1 MKKIIT
7 YFIKYP
13 VAVNVMIFAFIIFGT
28 VGIFSM
34 KSSFFPLVDSQL
46 IRISLAYPGASPA
59 EMEEGVVLKIEDNLK
74 GIVGVERVTSVSR
87 ENSASV
93 NIEVEKGKDID
104 VVLSDVKNAVDR
116 VPSFPSGMEPA
127 VIAKVESIRP
137 TISFTVSGNNV
148 SLKSLKQY
156 ARNVENDIRGI
167 EGISQVE
174 ISGFP
179 DEEIEIAVR
188 ENDLRSLNMS
198 FTEVATAI
206 RNSNILITGGNIKTA
221 EEDYLIR
228 ASNRSYYG
236 VELQN
241 LIVRTE
247 PSGNIIRLKDVASIN
262 DTWSENPD
270 KLYYNGNLAINITV
284 SNTNNEDLISSADK
298 IKEYINE
305 FNQKQQNVQLNVSSD
320 ASITLNGRTKLLVE
334 NGIVGILLVLFFLAL
349 FLNLRLAIWVAF
361 GLPVAFFGMFMF
373 AAQFDVTI
381 NVLSL
386 FGMIIVIGILVD
398 DGIVI
403 GENIYH
409 HYYDLGKTK
418 IQAAIDGTMEVIPP
432 IVSAILTTIIAF
444 STFFFVDGRIGSF
457 FGEVSTIVLLTLSVS
472 LIEALVI
479 LPAHIAHSKALKR
492 RNEEFSVNNFNFNDN
507 NVVILEE
514 NSDEVIVE
522 KNGERIVLYKESK
535 LDAFFRKINSK
546 ADAILG
552 KFRDNYYVPFLKFSL
567 QNKFFIFCVFIAT
580 LLISFSALR
589 GGVIKSSFFPRI
601 ASDRIQITLNMPQGT
616 NEKIT
621 DSIISSIEEKV
632 WLVNEE
638 YTAKQTGNV
647 AIVEN
652 VIKRVGPGS
661 ANATLSVN
669 LLPGEARDFSSPEI
683 TNSIQQKVG
692 KVYGIE
698 SLVFGSGG
706 NFGGSPVAVSLLG
719 NDIKELKAVKDELK
733 LALENNPLLKDVS
746 DNDPAGIKEVK
757 ITLKDNAYLLGLNLQ
772 AIMAQV
778 RAGFFGF
785 QAQRFQRGQDEIKVW
800 VRYDRKDR
808 SSIKDLDDMRI
819 IAPNGTRIP
828 FSEIATYVI
837 ERGDI
842 AINHLEG
849 KREIQVTADLKDL
862 TASETEILDNIKTVI
877 LPEILSKYPT
887 VKPIYEGQNREAKKT
902 TDSINIVGPIILML
916 IYIVIAFTFR
926 SYSQPILL
934 IIMIPFSMIGVI
946 WGHYIHN
953 FSIGILSFLGII
965 ALIGIMVN
973 DGLVLIGKF
982 NSYLKE
988 GLKYDEALIKAGQSR
1003 FRAIF
1008 LTSLTTIAGLAP
1020 LIFEK
1025 SRQAQFLIPMAIS
1038 IAYGI
1043 AIATVLTLVM
1053 LPLMLAASNTLK
1065 VKIKWLKTDTH
1076 VTKEEVE
1083 RAIIESKIDEEETIR
1098 ISEEKEANLKLD
1110 NKKHNNETE

>member
-13 VAVNVMIFAFIIFGT
+13 VAVNLMLLAFFVFGIL
-28 VGIFSM
+28 GAFSM

-46 IRISLAYPGASPA
+46 IRISFTYPGASPF

-74 GIVGVERVTSVSR
+74 GIVGVERVTSISR
-87 ENSASV
+87 ENTASV
-93 NIEVEKGKDID
+93 NVEVEKGINID
-104 VVLSDVKNAVDR
+104 VVLSDIKNAVDR
-116 VPSFPSGMEPA
+116 VPSFPTGMEPP

-137 TISFTVSGNNV
+137 TISFTVSGENL
-148 SLKSLKQY
+148 SLKVLKQY
-156 ARNVENDIRGI
+156 ARNIENDIRGI

-174 ISGFP
+174 ITGYP

-188 ENDLRSLNMS
+188 ENDLRAFNMS
-198 FTEVATAI
+198 FAEVSNAV
-206 RNSNILITGGNIKTA
+206 RSSNILVTGGNIKTA

-236 VELQN
+236 VELEN
-241 LIVRTE
+241 LIVRTKTN
-247 PSGNIIRLKDVASIN
+247 GTIIRIKDIAEVR

-270 KLYYNGNLAINITV
+270 RLYFNDNLAIEITV
-284 SNTNNEDLISSADK
+284 SNTNNEDLISSAEK
-298 IKEYINE
+298 IKAYIYKY
-305 FNQKQQNVQLNVSSD
+305 NQVQQNVQLNVTSD
-320 ASITLNGRTKLLVE
+320 KSTTLNDRTWLLTK
-334 NGIVGILLVLFFLAL
+334 NAISGILLVLFFLAL

-361 GLPVAFFGMFMF
+361 GLPVAFLGMFIF
-373 AAQFDVTI
+373 AAQFGVTI

-409 HYYDLGKTK
+409 HYYDLGKSK
-418 IQAAIDGTMEVIPP
+418 IKAAIDGTMEVIPP

-444 STFFFVDGRIGSF
+444 STFFFVDGTIGSF
-457 FGEVSTIVLLTLSVS
+457 FGEVSTIVILTLSIS
-472 LIEALVI
+472 LIEALII
-479 LPAHIAHSKALKR
+479 LPAHIAHSKALDRKK
-492 RNEEFSVNNFNFNDN
+492 
-507 NVVILEE
+507 LE
-514 NSDEVIVE
+514 
-522 KNGERIVLYKESK
+522 NGEVQKATNIDGFFKRINK
-535 LDAFFRKINSK
+535 R
-546 ADAILG
+546 ADLLLS
-552 KFRDNYYVPFLKFSL
+552 KFRDHYYVPFLKFSL
-567 QNKFFIFCVFIAT
+567 NNKIFIFCLFAAI
-580 LLISFSALR
+580 LSISFSALI
-589 GGVIKSSFFPRI
+589 GGVVKSSFFPRI
-601 ASDRIQITLNMPQGT
+601 ASDKIEITLNMPQGT

-621 DSIISSIEEKV
+621 DSLISFIEEKV
-632 WLVNEE
+632 WLVNKE
-638 YTAKQTGNV
+638 YTKKQTGKLSV
-647 AIVEN
+647 IEN
-652 VIKRVGPGS
+652 IIKRVGPGS

-669 LLPGEARDFSSPEI
+669 LLPGETRDFSSPEI
-683 TNSIQQKVG
+683 TNTIQQKVG
-692 KVYGIE
+692 EIYGVE

-719 NDIKELKAVKDELK
+719 YNIKELKAVKNELK
-733 LALENNPLLKDVS
+733 QELENNPLLKDVT
-746 DNDPAGIKEVK
+746 DNDPAGIKEVRV
-757 ITLKDNAYLLGLNLQ
+757 TLKDKAYVLGLNLQ
-772 AIMAQV
+772 TIMTQV
-778 RAGFFGF
+778 RGGFFGV

-800 VRYDRKDR
+800 VRYDKNDR
-808 SSIKDLDDMRI
+808 SSIKNLDDMRI
-819 IAPNGTRIP
+819 VTPTGIRIP
-828 FSEIATYVI
+828 FSEIANYTI

-842 AINHLEG
+842 AINHLKG
-849 KREIQVTADLKDL
+849 TREIQITADLKDL
-862 TASETEILDNIKTVI
+862 DASETEILDNIKSNI
-877 LPEILSKYPT
+877 MPKILSKYPT
-887 VKPIYEGQNREAKKT
+887 VRPLYEGQNREANKT
-902 TDSINIVGPIILML
+902 TDSLGKVGWIILGL

-953 FSIGILSFLGII
+953 FAIGILSFLGII

-982 NSYLKE
+982 NNYLKE
-988 GLKYDEALIKAGQSR
+988 GMNFDTALTKAGQSR

-1043 AIATVLTLVM
+1043 AIATILTLVM
-1053 LPLMLAASNTLK
+1053 LPMMLSVSNILK
-1065 VKIKWLKTDTH
+1065 TKIKWLITNKE
-1076 VTKEEVE
+1076 VTREEVE
-1083 RAIIESKIDEEETIR
+1083 RAIIESKFDEDEI
-1098 ISEEKEANLKLD
+1098 
-1110 NKKHNNETE
+1110 